1 MVRALDS
8 EGEMSDLSNGVKYGQ
23 STVYDSGQYNQD
35 IMMFRKMAL
44 GLGDSSDMSGEY
56 TSREASRGHSGSFM
70 SQGTSS
76 EFTSGE
82 SETRAMNQHYS
93 EQRYSGGQGR
103 YGHRF

>member
-1 MVRALDS
+1 MRALDS

-44 GLGDSSDMSGEY
+44 GFGDSSDFSGDY
-56 TSREASRGHSGSFM
+56 NSRDVSRGHSGSNR
-70 SQGTSS
+70 SQETST

-82 SETRAMNQHYS
+82 SETRAMTKNS
-93 EQRYSGGQGR
+93 SGSQGR
-103 YGHRF
+103 SARRY